1 MIPKII
7 NAEFELNEMQWTTRT
22 TTTTTTITATT
33 TRNEESEIDGMD
45 CFGLDRIRLVWM
57 EMVCFDEDYE

>member
-22 TTTTTTITATT
+22 TTRTVTAQ
-33 TRNEESEIDGMD
+33 NEESEIDGMD
-45 CFGLDRIRLVWM
+45 CFGLDWTGLDGDM
-57 EMVCFDEDYE
+57 DGMKSEDYEQ